1 MLAARDN
8 SATGT
13 RDTVP
18 LDLPRTARNP
28 LSPGGF
34 LVLLSQPDAR
44 PKGFEPLTFRCRF
57 RDRRHSPLFVDSS
70 LHLRRYTR
78 PAVGRQVPV
87 LVSCHRFLAILWQ
100 ATLTRR
106 QF

>member
-44 PKGFEPLTFRCRF
+44 PKGFEPLTF
-57 RDRRHSPLFVDSS
+57 
-70 LHLRRYTR
+70 
-78 PAVGRQVPV
+78 
-87 LVSCHRFLAILWQ
+87 
-100 ATLTRR
+100 
-106 QF
+106 